1 MKWDPRS
8 LSRFVAVIGDRGSL
22 PILQECFLRGRWFEA
37 FGRAL
42 GRRRDLALLEIRR
55 PSLGPA

>member
-1 MKWDPRS
+1 
-8 LSRFVAVIGDRGSL
+8 
-22 PILQECFLRGRWFEA
+22 LRGRWFEA